1 MSKLLRANFTRLWK
15 SRIFWIGML
24 FMFGIGLLV
33 VYSEYRYNMHMI
45 NIVQAEDYHPSI
57 DSSLFGS
64 CMYIPMVASVFMGLF
79 IGTEYSDGTIR
90 NKLIVGNSRVAVY
103 FANFIVALSASI
115 IMHLVYIITI
125 IMIGVPVIGNI
136 EQKVET
142 FVILFLMSI
151 IALTAI
157 VAIFLFISMLIH
169 SKANAS
175 VVAILV
181 AIAMTMSAG
190 YINARLSEPEYY
202 EAYNMT
208 FTDESG
214 EVFEE
219 NSEKE
224 LNPYYLRGAKRKA
237 YEFMLDFLPG
247 CQMLQI
253 AYQEVSD
260 YVRLPLYSLGIII
273 VVSTGGVICFR
284 RQDLK

>member
-1 MSKLLRANFTRLWK
+1 MSKLLRANFARLWK
-15 SRIFWIGML
+15 SMIFWIGML

-33 VYSEYRYNMHMI
+33 LYSEYRHKLHIMHLM
-45 NIVQAEDYHPSI
+45 QMEDYHLSI
-57 DSSLFGS
+57 DGSLFGS

-115 IMHLVYIITI
+115 MMHLVYIITI

-142 FVILFLMSI
+142 LVILFLMSI
-151 IALTAI
+151 ITLTAI
-157 VAIFLFISMLIH
+157 IAIFMFISMLIH

-181 AIAMTMSAG
+181 AMAMTMSAS

-202 EAYNMT
+202 EAYSVT

-214 EVFEE
+214 EVHEE
-219 NSEKE
+219 KSEKE

-260 YVRLPLYSLGIII
+260 YVRLPLYSLGIIV
-273 VVSTGGVICFR
+273 VVSAGGMIWFR